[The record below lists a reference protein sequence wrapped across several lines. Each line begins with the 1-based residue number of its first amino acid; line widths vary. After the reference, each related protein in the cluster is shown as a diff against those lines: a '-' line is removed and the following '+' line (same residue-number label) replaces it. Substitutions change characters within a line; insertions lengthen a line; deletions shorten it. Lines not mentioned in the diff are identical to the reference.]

1 MKPEEITKTKM
12 TKSELS
18 KTMLLLIQQLIDSE
32 HRATLEQAART
43 AREMVGA
50 NREEIADAI
59 EALP

>member
-1 MKPEEITKTKM
+1 MELKTNLQ
-12 TKSELS
+12 TLS
-18 KTMLLLIQQLIDSE
+18 KRELDQLMLTLIQQLIDSE

>member
-1 MKPEEITKTKM
+1 MMLKTDLQ
-12 TKSELS
+12 TLS
-18 KTMLLLIQQLIDSE
+18 KRELDQLLLTLIQQLIDSE